1 MRKIRLVNIVGTR
14 PNFIKIAPFRQELKR
29 RKNFEEILIHT
40 GQHYS
45 LNMSDY
51 FIEEL
56 EIGEINYWLGVGPGT
71 QMKQIG
77 KIMVGLEKLL
87 PKLDPDIVV
96 VVGDVNSTMASALV
110 VARLGLRLAHIEAG
124 LRSFVKTMPE
134 EQNRVI
140 VDHFSDLLFTHSAEA
155 DQNLIREG
163 IPPDRIFN
171 VGNIMID
178 TLILTRSKWQASRIL
193 EKLGVQPKS
202 YAVCTLHRSENVDNP
217 ETFAE
222 LLRILDAVQRIIPVV
237 FPIHPRSKMRIDTL
251 GLKKLVE
258 RSSNLI
264 LIEPLG
270 YFDFMKLTENSAF
283 VLTDSGG
290 IQEETSFLSL
300 PCLTLRDETER
311 PVTVNLG
318 TNIVVGRDKKR
329 VLAEVNKILNGKAKK
344 GSIPPLWDGKT
355 SKRIAD
361 IIEEKV
367 GC

>member
-1 MRKIRLVNIVGTR
+1 
-14 PNFIKIAPFRQELKR
+14 
-29 RKNFEEILIHT
+29 
-40 GQHYS
+40 
-45 LNMSDY
+45 
-51 FIEEL
+51 
-56 EIGEINYWLGVGPGT
+56 
-71 QMKQIG
+71 
-77 KIMVGLEKLL
+77 
-87 PKLDPDIVV
+87 
-96 VVGDVNSTMASALV
+96 
-110 VARLGLRLAHIEAG
+110 
-124 LRSFVKTMPE
+124 
-134 EQNRVI
+134 
-140 VDHFSDLLFTHSAEA
+140 
-155 DQNLIREG
+155 
-163 IPPDRIFN
+163 
-171 VGNIMID
+171 
-178 TLILTRSKWQASRIL
+178 
-193 EKLGVQPKS
+193 
-202 YAVCTLHRSENVDNP
+202 
-217 ETFAE
+217 
-222 LLRILDAVQRIIPVV
+222 
-237 FPIHPRSKMRIDTL
+237 MRIDTL